1 MKLLELAG
9 PLLQTTTGSA
19 AKNMKSSQGVFQNW
33 LMSEAGLKE
42 LSEQGK
48 GTPNSED
55 QLLADALK
63 KIGEWLNASPEDQ
76 DKQNA
81 DLLQTLS
88 KLTGKQLDANALQML
103 QNLLQAVESKMSG
116 GTDQLLT
123 ETEKIFSEAKTAL
136 SANDSASDI
145 NGALKSDKEQSNQE
159 NEVSEPAKELIYIQM
174 FISQL
179 VEGNKL
185 TDLGN
190 GNEAHA
196 IYQNGDQF
204 LSALEKKGV
213 SQQLIQDLKQQI
225 FTKAESSSKLYSMT
239 ASELKSF
246 QSLMD
251 QMSMLPQKGTKEW
264 SLAESQ
270 LKAFLLSKSSE
281 SSQDFGK
288 RVLTPLSQSSSSK
301 NASDVSGSIQPVDS
315 KSGLQ
320 MLFSGY
326 RGIGGVQTLDLQQ
339 MSSDIPNAE
348 TKTVA
353 DQVINAWKQM
363 KYTPFGRS
371 TGSFT
376 IRLNPEHLG
385 FVTIK
390 LTNENGMFQSKI
402 IASSQSAKELLEQHL
417 PQLKQ
422 SLPNM
427 AVQIDRFTL
436 PVQSGDQPIYG
447 QLADEQKQQ
456 QEGQRQQR
464 QKKQSNDF
472 GDLLDE
478 VSMVEMEEE
487 E

>member
-9 PLLQTTTGSA
+9 PLLQTTAGTA
-19 AKNMKSSQGVFQNW
+19 AKTMKSNQGVFQNW
-33 LMSEAGLKE
+33 LMSETGLKE
-42 LSEQGK
+42 LSERGK
-48 GTPNSED
+48 GAPDFSD

-63 KIGEWLNASPEDQ
+63 KISDWLNASPEDQ
-76 DKQNA
+76 DKQKA
-81 DLLQTLS
+81 ELLQTLS
-88 KLTGKQLDANALQML
+88 KLTGKQLDETALQML
-103 QNLLQAVESKMSG
+103 QQLLQAVESKMSG
-116 GTDQLLT
+116 GMDQLLA
-123 ETEKIFSEAKTAL
+123 EAEKIISEGKTAL
-136 SANDSASDI
+136 AANDSAADI
-145 NGALKSDKEQSNQE
+145 NGELKFDTEQPNQE
-159 NEVSEPAKELIYIQM
+159 NEVSEDDKELVLIQM

-179 VEGNKL
+179 LEGNKL
-185 TDLGN
+185 SDRGN
-190 GNEAHA
+190 SNEAHV

-225 FTKAESSSKLYSMT
+225 FTKDESSSKLYSMT

-246 QSLMD
+246 QSLME

-264 SLAESQ
+264 NLAESQ

-288 RVLTPLSQSSSSK
+288 RVLAPLSQHSSSK
-301 NASDVSGSIQPVDS
+301 SASDVSGSIQPVDS

-326 RGIGGVQTLDLQQ
+326 RGTGGVQTLDLHQL
-339 MSSDIPNAE
+339 SSDLPAAE

-436 PVQSGDQPIYG
+436 PQSGDQPIYG

-456 QEGQRQQR
+456 QEGQRQQK

-478 VSMVEMEEE
+478 VSTVEMEEE

>member
-1 MKLLELAG
+1 MKLLEFAG
-9 PLLQTTTGSA
+9 PLLQTTAGTV
-19 AKNMKSSQGVFQNW
+19 AKTMKSNQGVFQNW
-33 LMSEAGLKE
+33 LMSETGLKE

-48 GTPNSED
+48 GTPDSSD

-63 KIGEWLNASPEDQ
+63 KISDWLNASPEDQ
-76 DKQNA
+76 DKQKA
-81 DLLQTLS
+81 ELLQTLS
-88 KLTGKQLDANALQML
+88 KLTGKQLDETAQQML
-103 QNLLQAVESKMSG
+103 QNLLQAVESKMSE
-116 GTDQLLT
+116 GTDQLLAEVKKT
-123 ETEKIFSEAKTAL
+123 ISEGKTAL
-136 SANDSASDI
+136 VANGSAADI
-145 NGALKSDKEQSNQE
+145 NGELKFDTERPNQE
-159 NEVSEPAKELIYIQM
+159 NEVSEGDKELVLIQM

-179 VEGNKL
+179 LEGSKL
-185 TDLGN
+185 SDRGN
-190 GNEAHA
+190 GNEAHV

-225 FTKAESSSKLYSMT
+225 FTKDESSSKLYLMT

-246 QSLMD
+246 QSLME

-264 SLAESQ
+264 NLAESQ

-281 SSQDFGK
+281 SSQDFEK
-288 RVLTPLSQSSSSK
+288 RALAPLSQSSSSK
-301 NASDVSGSIQPVDS
+301 IAPDASGSNQPVDS

-326 RGIGGVQTLDLQQ
+326 RSIGGIQALDLQQ
-339 MSSDIPNAE
+339 MSSDLPAAE

-447 QLADEQKQQ
+447 QLSDEQKQQ
-456 QEGQRQQR
+456 QEWQRQQR

>member
-9 PLLQTTTGSA
+9 PLLQTTAGPA
-19 AKNMKSSQGVFQNW
+19 AKSLKNNQGVFQNW

-42 LSEQGK
+42 ISEEGK
-48 GTPNSED
+48 GTPNSSD
-55 QLLADALK
+55 QLLADSLK
-63 KIGEWLNASPEDQ
+63 KISDWLKASPEDQ
-76 DKQNA
+76 DKQHA
-81 DLLQTLS
+81 ELLQTLS
-88 KLTGKQLDANALQML
+88 KLTGMQLDTTAQQML
-103 QNLLQAVESKMSG
+103 ENLLQTVELKMSG
-116 GTDQLLT
+116 GTDELL
-123 ETEKIFSEAKTAL
+123 SEAGKIISEGKTAL
-136 SANDSASDI
+136 AANDSAADT
-145 NGALKSDKEQSNQE
+145 NGELKSDTEQSNQE
-159 NEVSEPAKELIYIQM
+159 NEGSEGKKELIVLQV

-179 VEGNKL
+179 LEGNKL
-185 TDLGN
+185 AERGN
-190 GNEAHA
+190 GNEAHVV
-196 IYQNGDQF
+196 YQNGDQF
-204 LSALEKKGV
+204 LSSLEKKGV

-225 FTKAESSSKLYSMT
+225 FTKDESSSKLYSMT

-246 QSLMD
+246 QSLME

-264 SLAESQ
+264 NVAESQ
-270 LKAFLLSKSSE
+270 LKAFLLTKSSE

-288 RVLTPLSQSSSSK
+288 RVLAPHPQSSSSK
-301 NASDVSGSIQPVDS
+301 RALDVSGSIQPVDS
-315 KSGLQ
+315 KSGLH

-326 RGIGGVQTLDLQQ
+326 RGIGGVQTFDLHQL
-339 MSSDIPNAE
+339 SSDLPTAE

-436 PVQSGDQPIYG
+436 PVQSADQPIYG
-447 QLADEQKQQ
+447 QLSDEQKQQ
-456 QEGQRQQR
+456 QEGQKQQR
-464 QKKQSNDF
+464 QKKQSTDF
-472 GDLLDE
+472 DDLLDE

>member
-1 MKLLELAG
+1 MKLFDLAG
-9 PLLQTTTGSA
+9 PMLKNTAGPA
-19 AKNMKSSQGVFQNW
+19 AKTMNSSQGVFQNW
-33 LMSEAGLKE
+33 LMSETGLKE

-48 GTPNSED
+48 ETPAGD
-55 QLLADALK
+55 QLLTDALK
-63 KIGEWLNASPEDQ
+63 KISDWLNASPEEQ
-76 DKQNA
+76 DKQKA

-88 KLTGKQLDANALQML
+88 KLTGKQLDETDQQML
-103 QNLLQAVESKMSG
+103 QNLLQTVELKMSG
-116 GTDQLLT
+116 ETAPLLAESGKIISEGKLASAVNDTDG
-123 ETEKIFSEAKTAL
+123 E
-136 SANDSASDI
+136 
-145 NGALKSDKEQSNQE
+145 LKSDTEQSNQE
-159 NEVSEPAKELIYIQM
+159 NVESKDNKELVLIQM

-179 VEGNKL
+179 LEGNKL
-185 TDLGN
+185 SDRGN
-190 GNEAHA
+190 GNKAHA
-196 IYQNGDQF
+196 VYQNGDQF
-204 LSALEKKGV
+204 LSSLEKKGV

-225 FTKAESSSKLYSMT
+225 FTKDESSSKLYSMT

-246 QSLMD
+246 QSLME

-264 SLAESQ
+264 NLAESQ
-270 LKAFLLSKSSE
+270 LKAFLLPKSSE

-288 RVLTPLSQSSSSK
+288 RVLAPSSQSSFSK
-301 NASDVSGSIQPVDS
+301 NSSDISGSVQSVDS
-315 KSGLQ
+315 KSGLH
-320 MLFSGY
+320 MMFSGY
-326 RGIGGVQTLDLQQ
+326 RSTGGVQTLNPQQ
-339 MSSDIPNAE
+339 MSSDLPAAE

-353 DQVINAWKQM
+353 DQVIKGWKQM

-376 IRLNPEHLG
+376 IRLNPGHLG

-456 QEGQRQQR
+456 QDGQRQQK

-478 VSMVEMEEE
+478 ISEVDMEEE

>member
-19 AKNMKSSQGVFQNW
+19 AKNMKSSRGVFQNW
-33 LMSEAGLKE
+33 LISEAGLKE

-48 GTPNSED
+48 DTPNSED

-88 KLTGKQLDANALQML
+88 KLTGKQLDANAMQML
-103 QNLLQAVESKMSG
+103 QNLLQAVEKMSS

-123 ETEKIFSEAKTAL
+123 ETEKIFSEAKTVWN
-136 SANDSASDI
+136 ANDSVSDI
-145 NGALKSDKEQSNQE
+145 NGALKSDTEQSNQE
-159 NEVSEPAKELIYIQM
+159 NEVSDAAKELIYIQM

-185 TDLGN
+185 TDRGN

-320 MLFSGY
+320 MLFSGH
-326 RGIGGVQTLDLQQ
+326 RSIGGVQTLDLQQ

>member
-9 PLLQTTTGSA
+9 PLLQTTAGTA
-19 AKNMKSSQGVFQNW
+19 AKTMKSNQGVFQNW
-33 LMSEAGLKE
+33 LMSETGLSE

-48 GTPNSED
+48 GAPDFSD

-63 KIGEWLNASPEDQ
+63 KISDWLNASPEDQ
-76 DKQNA
+76 DKQKA
-81 DLLQTLS
+81 ELLQTLS
-88 KLTGKQLDANALQML
+88 KLTGKQLDETAQQML
-103 QNLLQAVESKMSG
+103 QHLLQAVESKMSG
-116 GTDQLLT
+116 GMDQLLA
-123 ETEKIFSEAKTAL
+123 EAEKIISEGKTAL
-136 SANDSASDI
+136 AANDSAADI
-145 NGALKSDKEQSNQE
+145 NGALKSDTEQSNQE
-159 NEVSEPAKELIYIQM
+159 NEVSEAAKELIYIQM

-185 TDLGN
+185 TDRGN
-190 GNEAHA
+190 GDAAHA

-320 MLFSGY
+320 MLFSGH
-326 RGIGGVQTLDLQQ
+326 RSIGGVQTLDLQQ

-447 QLADEQKQQ
+447 QLSDEQKQQ

>member
-9 PLLQTTTGSA
+9 PLLQTTAGTA
-19 AKNMKSSQGVFQNW
+19 AKTMNSSHGVFQNW

-42 LSEQGK
+42 ISEQGK
-48 GTPNSED
+48 GTPYSGD
-55 QLLADALK
+55 QLLANALH
-63 KIGEWLNASPEDQ
+63 KISDWLKASPEDQ
-76 DKQNA
+76 DKQKA
-81 DLLQTLS
+81 ELLQTLS
-88 KLTGKQLDANALQML
+88 KLTGKQLDGTAQQML
-103 QNLLQAVESKMSG
+103 QNLLQVFESKMSG
-116 GTDQLLT
+116 
-123 ETEKIFSEAKTAL
+123 ETEGNILSEGKTAL
-136 SANDSASDI
+136 AENDSFADS
-145 NGALKSDKEQSNQE
+145 NENLKVDTEQSTQE
-159 NEVSEPAKELIYIQM
+159 NEVPENEKELALIQM

-179 VEGNKL
+179 LEENKL
-185 TDLGN
+185 IDRGN
-190 GNEAHA
+190 ADEAHR
-196 IYQNGDQF
+196 IYKNGEQF
-204 LSALEKKGV
+204 LAALEKKGV
-213 SQQLIQDLKQQI
+213 SQQLIQDLKQQM
-225 FTKAESSSKLYSMT
+225 FTKDESSSKLYSMT

-246 QSLMD
+246 QSLME

-264 SLAESQ
+264 NLAESQ
-270 LKAFLLSKSSE
+270 LSAFLLSKSSE

-288 RVLTPLSQSSSSK
+288 RVLTPLSQNSSSK
-301 NASDVSGSIQPVDS
+301 SGSDASGSIQPVDS

-326 RGIGGVQTLDLQQ
+326 RGTGAVQTFDLQQ
-339 MSSDIPNAE
+339 LSSDLPAAE

-353 DQVINAWKQM
+353 DQVVNAWKQM

-436 PVQSGDQPIYG
+436 PVQSGDQPLYG
-447 QLADEQKQQ
+447 QLADEQRQQ
-456 QEGQRQQR
+456 QEEQKQQK

-472 GDLLDE
+472 GELLDE
-478 VSMVEMEEE
+478 VSKMEEE

>member
-9 PLLQTTTGSA
+9 PLLQTTAGTA
-19 AKNMKSSQGVFQNW
+19 AKTMKSNQGVFQNW
-33 LMSEAGLKE
+33 LMSETGLKE

-48 GTPNSED
+48 GTPDTSD
-55 QLLADALK
+55 QLLAGALK
-63 KIGEWLNASPEDQ
+63 TISEWLHANPEDQ
-76 DKQNA
+76 DKQKA
-81 DLLQTLS
+81 ELLQTLS
-88 KLTGKQLDANALQML
+88 KLTGKQLDETAQQAL

-116 GTDQLLT
+116 ELDQLLT
-123 ETEKIFSEAKTAL
+123 EAEKIISEGKTAL
-136 SANDSASDI
+136 GVNDSAADI
-145 NGALKSDKEQSNQE
+145 NGELKSDTEQSNQE
-159 NEVSEPAKELIYIQM
+159 NEVSENGKVLVLLHM

-179 VEGNKL
+179 LEGNKL
-185 TDLGN
+185 SDRGN
-190 GNEAHA
+190 VNEAHV

-213 SQQLIQDLKQQI
+213 AQQLIQDLKQQI
-225 FTKAESSSKLYSMT
+225 FTKEKSSSKLYSMT

-246 QSLMD
+246 QSLME

-264 SLAESQ
+264 NLAESQ

-288 RVLTPLSQSSSSK
+288 RVFAPLSQSSSSK
-301 NASDVSGSIQPVDS
+301 SASDVSGSLQPVDG

-326 RGIGGVQTLDLQQ
+326 RSTGGVQTLDLQQ
-339 MSSDIPNAE
+339 LSSDLPTAE

-472 GDLLDE
+472 GDILDE
-478 VSMVEMEEE
+478 VSMVELEEE

>member
-9 PLLQTTTGSA
+9 PLLQTTAGTG
-19 AKNMKSSQGVFQNW
+19 AKTINSSQGVFQNW
-33 LMSEAGLKE
+33 LLSEAGSKE
-42 LSEQGK
+42 TSEQGK
-48 GTPNSED
+48 GTPISGD
-55 QLLADALK
+55 QLVQDALK
-63 KIGEWLNASPEDQ
+63 KISDWLISSPEDQ
-76 DKQNA
+76 DKQKA
-81 DLLQTLS
+81 ELLQTLS
-88 KLTGKQLDANALQML
+88 KLAGKQLDESAQQML
-103 QNLLQAVESKMSG
+103 QSLLQAVESKMSG
-116 GTDQLLT
+116 GADQLLA
-123 ETEKIFSEAKTAL
+123 EAEKIISKGKTTL
-136 SANDSASDI
+136 PANDSAADI
-145 NGALKSDKEQSNQE
+145 NGKLKSDTEQSSQE
-159 NEVSEPAKELIYIQM
+159 NEVSVNDKELVLIQM

-179 VEGNKL
+179 LEVNKL
-185 TDLGN
+185 TDRGN
-190 GNEAHA
+190 GNEAHD

-204 LSALEKKGV
+204 LSALEKKAV

-225 FTKAESSSKLYSMT
+225 FTKDESSSKLYSMT

-246 QSLMD
+246 QSLME

-281 SSQDFGK
+281 SSQDFGR
-288 RVLTPLSQSSSSK
+288 RVLAPLSQSSTSK
-301 NASDVSGSIQPVDS
+301 SASDASGTIQPIDN

-326 RGIGGVQTLDLQQ
+326 RGTGGVQTLDLQQ
-339 MSSDIPNAE
+339 ISSELPASE

-353 DQVINAWKQM
+353 DQVISAWKQM

-436 PVQSGDQPIYG
+436 PVQSGDQPLYG

-478 VSMVEMEEE
+478 VSKVEMEEE

>member
-9 PLLQTTTGSA
+9 PLLQTTAGTG
-19 AKNMKSSQGVFQNW
+19 AKTINSSQGVFQNW
-33 LMSEAGLKE
+33 LLSETGSKE
-42 LSEQGK
+42 TLEQGK
-48 GTPNSED
+48 GTPISGD
-55 QLLADALK
+55 QLVQDALK
-63 KIGEWLNASPEDQ
+63 KISDWLISSPEDQ
-76 DKQNA
+76 DNQKA
-81 DLLQTLS
+81 ELLQTLS
-88 KLTGKQLDANALQML
+88 KLAGKQLDETAQQML
-103 QNLLQAVESKMSG
+103 QSLLQAVESKMSG
-116 GTDQLLT
+116 GADQLLA
-123 ETEKIFSEAKTAL
+123 EAEKIISKGKTTL
-136 SANDSASDI
+136 PANDSAADI
-145 NGALKSDKEQSNQE
+145 NGKLKSDTKQSSQE
-159 NEVSEPAKELIYIQM
+159 NEVSVNDKELVLIQM

-179 VEGNKL
+179 LEVNKL
-185 TDLGN
+185 TDRGN
-190 GNEAHA
+190 GNEAHD

-225 FTKAESSSKLYSMT
+225 FTKDESSSKLYSMT

-246 QSLMD
+246 QSLME

-281 SSQDFGK
+281 SSQDFGR
-288 RVLTPLSQSSSSK
+288 RVLAPLSQSSTSK
-301 NASDVSGSIQPVDS
+301 NASDASGTIQPVDN

-326 RGIGGVQTLDLQQ
+326 RGTGGVQTLDLQQ
-339 MSSDIPNAE
+339 ISSELPASE

-353 DQVINAWKQM
+353 DQVISAWKQM

-436 PVQSGDQPIYG
+436 PVQSGDQPLYG

-478 VSMVEMEEE
+478 VSKVEMEEE

>member
-9 PLLQTTTGSA
+9 PLLQTTAGTA
-19 AKNMKSSQGVFQNW
+19 AKTVKSSQGVFQNW
-33 LMSEAGLKE
+33 LMSEAGLNE
-42 LSEQGK
+42 ISEQGK
-48 GTPNSED
+48 DAPNSGD
-55 QLLADALK
+55 QLADALK
-63 KIGEWLNASPEDQ
+63 KISDWLKASPEDQ
-76 DKQNA
+76 DKHKA
-81 DLLQTLS
+81 ELLQTLS
-88 KLTGKQLDANALQML
+88 KLTGKQLDETSQQLL
-103 QNLLQAVESKMSG
+103 QNLLQAVESKTSS
-116 GTDQLLT
+116 GTDQLLAELDKMT
-123 ETEKIFSEAKTAL
+123 SEGKTAL
-136 SANDSASDI
+136 ADNDPAADS
-145 NGALKSDKEQSNQE
+145 NGEMNVDTEQSNQD
-159 NEVSEPAKELIYIQM
+159 NEVSEDDKELALIQM

-179 VEGNKL
+179 LEGNKL
-185 TDLGN
+185 TERGN
-190 GNEAHA
+190 GNEAHV
-196 IYQNGDQF
+196 IYQNGEQF

-225 FTKAESSSKLYSMT
+225 FTKDESGSKLYSMT

-246 QSLMD
+246 QSLME

-264 SLAESQ
+264 NLAESQ

-288 RVLTPLSQSSSSK
+288 RVLTPLSQNSFSK
-301 NASDVSGSIQPVDS
+301 SASDASGSIQPVDS

-326 RGIGGVQTLDLQQ
+326 RNTGAVQPLDLQQ
-339 MSSDIPNAE
+339 LSSDLPTVE
-348 TKTVA
+348 TKTAA

-447 QLADEQKQQ
+447 QLADEQRQQ
-456 QEGQRQQR
+456 QEGQKQQR
-464 QKKQSNDF
+464 QKKASNDF

-478 VSMVEMEEE
+478 LSMVEMEEE

>member
-1 MKLLELAG
+1 MKLLEFAG
-9 PLLQTTTGSA
+9 PLLKTTAGTA
-19 AKNMKSSQGVFQNW
+19 AKTMKSNQGVFQNW

-48 GTPNSED
+48 GTPASSD
-55 QLLADALK
+55 RLLADALK
-63 KIGEWLNASPEDQ
+63 KISDWLHASHEEQ
-76 DKQNA
+76 DKQKA
-81 DLLQTLS
+81 ELLQTLS
-88 KLTGKQLDANALQML
+88 KLTGKQLDETAQQML
-103 QNLLQAVESKMSG
+103 KNLLQAVESKMSG
-116 GTDQLLT
+116 GTDQLLA
-123 ETEKIFSEAKTAL
+123 EVKKIISVGKTAL
-136 SANDSASDI
+136 AANDSAADI
-145 NGALKSDKEQSNQE
+145 NGELKFDTEE
-159 NEVSEPAKELIYIQM
+159 NEISESAKELVLIQM

-179 VEGNKL
+179 LEGNKL
-185 TDLGN
+185 SDRGN
-190 GNEAHA
+190 GNEALV

-204 LSALEKKGV
+204 LSAIENRGV

-225 FTKAESSSKLYSMT
+225 FTKDESSSKLYSMT

-246 QSLMD
+246 QSLLE
-251 QMSMLPQKGTKEW
+251 QMSMLPQKGSKEW
-264 SLAESQ
+264 NLAESQ
-270 LKAFLLSKSSE
+270 LKAFLLSKSSK
-281 SSQDFGK
+281 SSQDFEK
-288 RVLTPLSQSSSSK
+288 RVHAPLSQSLSSK
-301 NASDVSGSIQPVDS
+301 IASDASGGNQPVDS

-326 RGIGGVQTLDLQQ
+326 RGIGGIQALDLQQ
-339 MSSDIPNAE
+339 MSSDLPTPE

-447 QLADEQKQQ
+447 QLSDEQKQQ

-464 QKKQSNDF
+464 QKKQSNEF

-478 VSMVEMEEE
+478 VSMVELEEE